1 MQRIKM
7 IRSKVILTQRE
18 HTNIQRTGFDATGD
32 APTAIAGQPG
42 TKSLI
47 SPPKFVKIVIKLPA
61 ELIHNGATMRL
72 RCNQDNETAREGRE
86 RVIVLIFH
94 EL

>member
-7 IRSKVILTQRE
+7 IRSKVILTQCE

-32 APTAIAGQPG
+32 ASTAIAGQPG

-47 SPPKFVKIVIKLPA
+47 SPPNFVKIVIKLPA
-61 ELIHNGATMRL
+61 ELIHNGATIVCDATKTTRQPE
-72 RCNQDNETAREGRE
+72 RAERE
-86 RVIVLIFH
+86 
-94 EL
+94 